1 MAAVEARGLYKTY
14 GQGETEVQALC
25 DVSLTVERGELVA
38 LLGPSGSGK
47 STLLTALGLL
57 LVPERGEIWLD
68 GKLVVQGGA
77 LRGDA
82 ARLRR
87 ERMGFVFQKAHLVP
101 FLSALDN
108 VLVAFEING
117 VRGRAASNR
126 ARELLAYLGLEGR
139 MEHMPEQLSGGQQ
152 QRVAIAR
159 ALAMEPPLLLADE
172 PTAALDKQRGRD
184 VMELFA
190 KVAREHGAA
199 VVVVTHDHRS
209 LDVFDAVWEMEDGV
223 LRRGERAD
231 IGGHVAP

>member
-1 MAAVEARGLYKTY
+1 MAAVEAHGLHKTY
-14 GQGETEVQALC
+14 GHGETEVRALR

-57 LVPERGEIWLD
+57 LLPERGRILVD
-68 GKLVVQGGA
+68 GRLVVEDGE
-77 LRGDA
+77 LHGDA
-82 ARLRR
+82 ARMRR
-87 ERMGFVFQKAHLVP
+87 EQMGFVFQKSHLVP

-117 VRGRAASNR
+117 VRGKAAVDR
-126 ARELLAYLGLEGR
+126 ARELLAYLGLDGR

-152 QRVAIAR
+152 QRLAIAS
-159 ALAMEPPLLLADE
+159 ALAMAPPLLLADE
-172 PTAALDKQRGRD
+172 PTAALDKRRGRD

-190 KVAREHGAA
+190 KVARERGAA
-199 VVVVTHDHRS
+199 VIVVTHDHRS

-223 LRRGERAD
+223 LRRAERCDA
-231 IGGHVAP
+231 GAPA